1 MNDTDTI
8 AAVATPTGTG
18 GIGVVRLSGQHAEHI
33 AKTLVGGT
41 NFKPRH
47 AHYRRF
53 LDALGHS
60 IDDGL
65 VLYFP
70 GPKSYT
76 GEDTVELQG
85 HGSPVVLSMLLQR
98 CLELGARHARPGEFT
113 QRAFVNG
120 RMDLLQA
127 EAVADLICADTETA
141 ARQAQRSLSGE
152 FSDRIEDLAHD
163 ITRLRVYV
171 EAALDFP
178 EEEIDFLSDGH
189 VSNLLG
195 NIIESL
201 AQILANAKQGALFH
215 GGAQLVLAG
224 EPNVGKS
231 SLLNAL
237 THHDTAI
244 VTPVP
249 GTTRDIVKE
258 KIVIDDV
265 PLLLVDTA
273 GIRESD
279 DPVEKEGI
287 RRAEQALASA
297 DLKIYVI
304 DDAAA
309 CFRVPPADADICVLN
324 KVVLSGRATGQFTF
338 DSCLCVPVSAHT
350 GAGMDDLK
358 KAILHQLGVGERSE
372 NGFSARNRHLLALS
386 EAQSTLLLSRESFL
400 ASGAGE
406 LLADDLRTIHTT
418 LVGLTGALS
427 SDALLGEIFSSFC
440 IGK

>member
-8 AAVATPTGTG
+8 AAVATPSGTG
-18 GIGVVRLSGQHAEHI
+18 GIGIVRLSGRNAEHI
-33 AKTLVGGT
+33 AKTLISGGDLL
-41 NFKPRH
+41 PRH
-47 AHYRRF
+47 AHHRRF
-53 LDALGHS
+53 LDAVGHT
-60 IDDGL
+60 IDHGL
-65 VLYFP
+65 ILYFP

-85 HGSPVVLSMLLQR
+85 HGSPVVLSMLLER
-98 CLELGARHARPGEFT
+98 CIQLGARHARPGEFT

-152 FSDRIEDLAHD
+152 FSDRIEQLASE

-195 NIIESL
+195 NIVESL
-201 AQILANAKQGALFH
+201 TEILANAKQGALFH
-215 GGAQLVLAG
+215 GGVQLVLAG

-237 THHDTAI
+237 TQQDTAI
-244 VTPVP
+244 VTSVA
-249 GTTRDIVKE
+249 GTTRDVLKE
-258 KIVIDDV
+258 KIVIGDV
-265 PLLLVDTA
+265 PLLLIDTA
-273 GIRESD
+273 GIRESED
-279 DPVEKEGI
+279 LVEKEGI

-297 DLKIYVI
+297 DLKIYVM
-304 DDAAA
+304 DDAAKS
-309 CFRVPPADADICVLN
+309 FSKPPADADICVIN
-324 KVVLSGRATGQFTF
+324 KVDLSGRATGPFTLG
-338 DSCLCVPVSAHT
+338 SCICVPVSAQT

-358 KAILHQLGVGERSE
+358 KAILHQLGLGERRE
-372 NGFSARNRHLLALS
+372 NGFSARSRHLLALS
-386 EAQSTLLLSRESFL
+386 EAQSALLLSQESFL
-400 ASGAGE
+400 NSGAGE

-418 LVGLTGALS
+418 LEGLTGALS

>member
-8 AAVATPTGTG
+8 AAVATPSGTG
-18 GIGVVRLSGQHAEHI
+18 GIGIVRLSGRNAEHI
-33 AKTLVGGT
+33 AKTLIGGGDLL
-41 NFKPRH
+41 PRH
-47 AHYRRF
+47 AHHRRF
-53 LDALGHS
+53 LDAAGQT
-60 IDDGL
+60 IDNGL
-65 VLYFP
+65 ILYFP

-85 HGSPVVLSMLLQR
+85 HGSPVVLSMLLER
-98 CLELGARHARPGEFT
+98 CFELGARHARPGEFT

-152 FSDRIEDLAHD
+152 FSDRIEQLASE

-195 NIIESL
+195 NIVESL
-201 AQILANAKQGALFH
+201 TQILANAKQGALFH

-237 THHDTAI
+237 TKQDTAI
-244 VTPVP
+244 VTPVA
-249 GTTRDIVKE
+249 GTTRDVLKE
-258 KIVIDDV
+258 KIVIGDV
-265 PLLLVDTA
+265 PLLLFDTA

-279 DPVEKEGI
+279 DLVEKEGI

-297 DLKIYVI
+297 DLKIYVM
-304 DDAAA
+304 DDAAES
-309 CFRVPPADADICVLN
+309 FSSPPADADICVIN
-324 KVVLSGRATGQFTF
+324 KVDLSSRATGPFTLNA
-338 DSCLCVPVSAHT
+338 CTCVPVSAHT

-358 KAILHQLGVGERSE
+358 KAILHQLGLGERSE
-372 NGFSARNRHLLALS
+372 NGFSARSRHLLALS
-386 EAQSTLLLSRESFL
+386 EAHSTLRLSQESFHR
-400 ASGAGE
+400 SGAGE

-418 LVGLTGALS
+418 LEGLTGALS

>member
-178 EEEIDFLSDGH
+178 EEEIDFI
-189 VSNLLG
+189 N
-195 NIIESL
+195 E
-201 AQILANAKQGALFH
+201 K
-215 GGAQLVLAG
+215 
-224 EPNVGKS
+224 
-231 SLLNAL
+231 L
-237 THHDTAI
+237 TNKRSKNN
-244 VTPVP
+244 
-249 GTTRDIVKE
+249 GT
-258 KIVIDDV
+258 
-265 PLLLVDTA
+265 
-273 GIRESD
+273 
-279 DPVEKEGI
+279 
-287 RRAEQALASA
+287 
-297 DLKIYVI
+297 
-304 DDAAA
+304 
-309 CFRVPPADADICVLN
+309 N
-324 KVVLSGRATGQFTF
+324 
-338 DSCLCVPVSAHT
+338 
-350 GAGMDDLK
+350 
-358 KAILHQLGVGERSE
+358 
-372 NGFSARNRHLLALS
+372 
-386 EAQSTLLLSRESFL
+386 
-400 ASGAGE
+400 
-406 LLADDLRTIHTT
+406 
-418 LVGLTGALS
+418 
-427 SDALLGEIFSSFC
+427 
-440 IGK
+440 